1 MTPDE
6 LRALADALFS
16 GTHYVESPELHEAM
30 MRAADYLRR
39 CADAQPVAWSHV
51 ADPFGANDLEV
62 TRTDPED
69 SRWQPLYTRP
79 APAAPQAEQW
89 VTCSQCDGDF
99 DRECPICD
107 GLGRVLATDSEQTE
121 PSAAQPMSDE
131 RIDEIGEPFGYFQY
145 GDAQGDKRRA
155 FIDRLTRARDEARAE
170 RDAMANV
177 LPGHYYM
184 DPPDGGDV
192 PVLEQLRR
200 MAKDAARY
208 RFLSCKG
215 VPPYFHRCSRWRLE
229 YWNGEWWDPLM
240 KEELDAAIDAQIEKE
255 ERP

>member
-1 MTPDE
+1 MKIVIHFHHGEGCYTRLCDTDE
-6 LRALADALFS
+6 EAVDILAGTTIALLAD
-16 GTHYVESPELHEAM
+16 
-30 MRAADYLRR
+30 R
-39 CADAQPVAWSHV
+39 
-51 ADPFGANDLEV
+51 
-62 TRTDPED
+62 
-69 SRWQPLYTRP
+69 
-79 APAAPQAEQW
+79 
-89 VTCSQCDGDF
+89 
-99 DRECPICD
+99 
-107 GLGRVLATDSEQTE
+107 
-121 PSAAQPMSDE
+121 DE
-131 RIDEIGEPFGYFQY
+131 REAKIARE
-145 GDAQGDKRRA
+145 
-155 FIDRLTRARDEARAE
+155 RDEARAE

-177 LPGHYYM
+177 LPGVYYM

-200 MAKDAARY
+200 MAKDAERY

>member
-1 MTPDE
+1 MSDHEAKRATPHATLLAELLDSRIPKSEREHAAKREIERLTAERDE
-6 LRALADALFS
+6 LRRQLA
-16 GTHYVESPELHEAM
+16 EA
-30 MRAADYLRR
+30 
-39 CADAQPVAWSHV
+39 W
-51 ADPFGANDLEV
+51 
-62 TRTDPED
+62 
-69 SRWQPLYTRP
+69 
-79 APAAPQAEQW
+79 
-89 VTCSQCDGDF
+89 
-99 DRECPICD
+99 
-107 GLGRVLATDSEQTE
+107 
-121 PSAAQPMSDE
+121 
-131 RIDEIGEPFGYFQY
+131 
-145 GDAQGDKRRA
+145 
-155 FIDRLTRARDEARAE
+155 AE
-170 RDAMANV
+170 REAMANV